1 MPKRSAAK
9 PSRPASAP
17 ASTKAGTPAK
27 RPRATTAPQR
37 PPAGRAA
44 AAAAR
49 TAPAASTPPHLPSA
63 AAIAEALS
71 RWFTTARRP
80 LPWRTG
86 YHTRDISPANPAPS
100 AASTPSAPC
109 RDPWVALMAEAMLQ
123 QTQVSRVI
131 EYLDRFTARFPTPA
145 AMAAAPESEVTAMW
159 SGLGYYRRARN
170 LRACAIAIVEH
181 HGGSVPHT
189 VSDLLT
195 LPGIGRYTAGAISSI
210 VFGQP
215 EPIVDGNVARV
226 LLRIGGMPLDPQA
239 RTTTDLLWH
248 QAADLAT
255 AARSPGLTNE
265 ALMELGAICC
275 TPRSPSC
282 IICPLRP
289 HCRAAADG
297 TQDQIPAAKK
307 TSARP
312 QIRCT
317 VLVITNPASELLLEQ
332 RPASGLWANMWQS
345 PTHESPA
352 AAPGSTPPADPA
364 AVLAALNL
372 NPQAHLKHIRPA
384 GTFTHQTTHRELLF
398 SVSTLALPRTIPAPT
413 APSTTRWLAATD
425 LPTLGISNA
434 AKKAITLATSRPRTS

>member
-9 PSRPASAP
+9 PSGPASAT
-17 ASTKAGTPAK
+17 AGTKAGTPAK
-27 RPRATTAPQR
+27 LPRATTAPRQA
-37 PPAGRAA
+37 PAGRA
-44 AAAAR
+44 
-49 TAPAASTPPHLPSA
+49 AASTPPHLPSA

-86 YHTRDISPANPAPS
+86 YHTRATSPGTPA
-100 AASTPSAPC
+100 PSAPC

-181 HGGSVPHT
+181 HGGKVPHA
-189 VSDLLT
+189 VSDLLK

-239 RTTTDLLWH
+239 RATTDLLWH
-248 QAADLAT
+248 RAADLAT
-255 AARSPGLTNE
+255 AARSPGMTNE

-317 VLVITNPASELLLEQ
+317 VLVITNPAGELLLQQ

-372 NPQAHLKHIRPA
+372 KPQAHLKHIRPA

-413 APSTTRWLAATD
+413 ATRWLRPTD

>member
-9 PSRPASAP
+9 PRTPASAP
-17 ASTKAGTPAK
+17 ASTKASTPAQ
-27 RPRATTAPQR
+27 RPRATAAPR
-37 PPAGRAA
+37 RAPAG
-44 AAAAR
+44 
-49 TAPAASTPPHLPSA
+49 PATSKPPHLPSA

-86 YHTRDISPANPAPS
+86 YHTRAT
-100 AASTPSAPC
+100 TPSTPC

-170 LRACAIAIVEH
+170 LRACAIGIVEH
-181 HGGSVPHT
+181 HGGKVPHA
-189 VSDLLT
+189 VSDLLK

-210 VFGQP
+210 VFGQA

-226 LLRIGGMPLDPQA
+226 LLRIGGIPLDPQA

-248 QAADLAT
+248 QAAELAA

-317 VLVITNPASELLLEQ
+317 VLVITNPAGELLLQQ
-332 RPASGLWANMWQS
+332 RPASGLWAGMWQS
-345 PTHESPA
+345 PTLETPA
-352 AAPGSTPPADPA
+352 AAPGSTPPDDPA

-372 NPQAHLKHIRPA
+372 KPQTYLKHIRPA

-398 SVSTLALPRTIPAPT
+398 SVSTLALPRTIAAPT
-413 APSTTRWLAATD
+413 APSAPSSTRWLPPAD
-425 LPTLGISNA
+425 LSTLGLSNA
-434 AKKAITLATSRPRTS
+434 AKKAITLATRRPTTS